1 MSVAAASRLQLGRRA
16 PLLRGAYFA
25 IRPRLQPNAYRIDGL
40 WLRTHKNANA
50 LTYAL
55 VSRGS
60 FEPSVSACLDRALRP
75 GDVLLDVGA
84 NIGYHTLRGA
94 VAVGPKGR
102 VVAVEPE
109 ADNLRILR
117 ENVTTNELA
126 NVTVLPVAGGSNPGV
141 LGLYTS
147 ASNRGDHRLYAV
159 EARPRQDVRVARL
172 DDALGELGLEPDVIK
187 IDVQG
192 WELEVV
198 RGLER
203 TLERDRCVLV
213 TELWSEGL
221 AGAGAE
227 PQEYIDL
234 LRAHGF
240 ELFELADGKPKQLD
254 DAFDLRGRDTNLLGL
269 KGLDGDRRGALLQ
282 PYET

>member
-1 MSVAAASRLQLGRRA
+1 MSVAAASRLQLGRRMP
-16 PLLRGAYFA
+16 PLRAAYFA

-40 WLRTHKNANA
+40 WLHAHKDDNSLTH
-50 LTYAL
+50 AL
-55 VSRGS
+55 VSSGR

-75 GDVLLDVGA
+75 GDILLDVGA

-94 VAVGPKGR
+94 IAVRPWGR

-117 ENVTTNELA
+117 ENVATNQLN
-126 NVTVLPVAGGSNPGV
+126 NVTVLPIAAGSSPGV
-141 LGLYTS
+141 FGLYTS
-147 ASNRGDHRLYAV
+147 ASNRGDHRLYAL
-159 EARPRQDVRVARL
+159 EGRPRQEVPVERL
-172 DDALGELGLEPDVIK
+172 DDALAELGFEPDVIK

-203 TLERDRCVLV
+203 TVERDRCVLV

-234 LRAHGF
+234 LRTHGF
-240 ELFELADGKPKQLD
+240 ELFELADGKPKPLD
-254 DAFDLRGRDTNLLGL
+254 NAFDLRGCDTNLLGL
-269 KGLDGDRRGALLQ
+269 KGLDGDDRRALLQ
-282 PYET
+282 PY